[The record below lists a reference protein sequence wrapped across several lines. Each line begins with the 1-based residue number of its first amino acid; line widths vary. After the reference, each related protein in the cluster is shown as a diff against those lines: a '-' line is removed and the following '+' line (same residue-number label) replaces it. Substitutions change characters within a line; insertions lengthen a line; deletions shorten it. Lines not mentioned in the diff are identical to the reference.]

1 MTDRRS
7 DVGGPIAVLHGAV
20 APDARKDEQDVLVQ
34 LRAISG
40 SLKRLGFEPSAVAMD
55 LDLQAAADSLRSL
68 RPRLVFNLVESI
80 GGRDRLQ
87 TLAPLLLESL
97 HLPYT
102 GCSSTAMASSGAKL
116 SAKRLLRRSALPTPP
131 WAEPGEIV
139 AGTACLEYPALL
151 KSAWDHASFGLE
163 EVYETPPQL
172 ARALERRRRQSAR
185 SDLPPPEELF
195 AESYVE
201 GREFNL
207 SLLEADG
214 EVEILPPAEMRFVDY
229 PKGKPRIVGYAAK
242 WDEGSFEYTHTVRS
256 FDFEVQDEELLGRL
270 AELARRCWE
279 LFELSGYA
287 RVDFRVDA
295 GGRPWILE
303 VNANPCLS
311 PDAGFVAAAERA
323 GVQYDALVA
332 RLVRAALRRGETAG
346 LPPFT
351 AAQGALSPGE
361 ASVPPTSPAQDS
373 PNRELATLAPSA
385 PDSPT
390 GPPHTVLRERVQPG
404 DVEAVRT
411 IVVSSGFFS
420 ESEIQLAAELVHER
434 LQRGEASGYHF
445 LFADSVERPGEPVGY
460 TCYGPIPCTTAS
472 YDLYWIAVRGNG
484 RGRGLGTEL
493 LRQTEQRIRRLGGR
507 RIYVET
513 SSRPQYEP
521 TRGFYASRGY
531 RVETVLAD
539 FYSPGDGKVIFVKEL
554 E

>member
-1 MTDRRS
+1 MTDRGS
-7 DVGGPIAVLHGAV
+7 DVGGPVAVLHGAV

-34 LRAISG
+34 VRAVSD
-40 SLKRLGFEPSAVAMD
+40 SLKRLGFEPSAVALD

-102 GCSSTAMASSGAKL
+102 GCSSTAMASSGTKL
-116 SAKRLLRRSALPTPP
+116 SAKGLLRRAGLPTPP
-131 WAEPGEIV
+131 WAVPVEIS
-139 AGTACLEYPALL
+139 AGTACIEYPALL
-151 KSAWDHASFGLE
+151 KSVWDHASFGLE
-163 EVYETPPQL
+163 EVYESAPQL
-172 ARALERRRRQSAR
+172 ARALERRWTRSGR
-185 SDLPPPEELF
+185 SDLPPAEELF

-207 SLLEADG
+207 SLLEAEDG
-214 EVEILPPAEMRFVDY
+214 VETLPPAEMRFVDY
-229 PKGKPRIVGYAAK
+229 PEGKPRIVGYAAK
-242 WDEGSFEYTHTVRS
+242 WDEGSFEYNHTVRS
-256 FDFEVQDEELLGRL
+256 FDFDTPDETLLGRL

-295 GGRPWILE
+295 GGRAWILE

-323 GVQYDALVA
+323 GFHYDEVVG
-332 RLVRAALRRGETAG
+332 RLVRTALRRGETAG
-346 LPPFT
+346 SPQYAP
-351 AAQGALSPGE
+351 AQDALSPDR
-361 ASVPPTSPAQDS
+361 ASDSPATAQLVE
-373 PNRELATLAPSA
+373 PAQT
-385 PDSPT
+385 
-390 GPPHTVLRERVQPG
+390 PPEKPPKTVLRERVQPG
-404 DVEAVRT
+404 DVDAVRA

-420 ESEIQLAAELVHER
+420 ESEIQLATELVQER
-434 LQRGEASGYHF
+434 LERGEASGYHF
-445 LFADSVERPGEPVGY
+445 LFADSADRPGEPVGY
-460 TCYGPIPCTTAS
+460 TCFGPIPCTSAS
-472 YDLYWIAVRGNG
+472 YDLYWIAIRGSG
-484 RGRGLGTEL
+484 RGHGLGTEL
-493 LRQTEQRIRRLGGR
+493 LRQSEQRIRRLGGR

-513 SSRPQYEP
+513 SSRPQYAP